1 MKSTWS
7 VALAA
12 ALAVALTCA
21 GAHAQQLKPNPKAN
35 MPAKATLGAQPAAP
49 SAAPADQST
58 TTTITIITT
67 TTPQQGAGVP
77 NTDPRL
83 ADPNRDRLMQDSQRV
98 ADDVRRGDTDTLKRD
113 QQQLVDDLKQ
123 KADGMRNGTQ

>member
-12 ALAVALTCA
+12 ALAVSVACP
-21 GAHAQQLKPNPKAN
+21 GAQAQQLKPNPNAR

-49 SAAPADQST
+49 AAAPPS

-67 TTPQQGAGVP
+67 TTPQQGVGAP

-83 ADPNRDRLMQDSQRV
+83 ADPNRDRMMQDSQRI
-98 ADDVRRGDTDTLKRD
+98 ADDVRRGDTEAARQDS
-113 QQQLVDDLKQ
+113 QQLSDDFKQ
-123 KADGMRNGTQ
+123 KMADDRKQP